1 MNKSG
6 GIGAMVLAFICT
18 CNSPVLAHFT
28 KLDNFQRKP
37 STNMG
42 RKWQEN
48 HLDFSI
54 VKVGNK
60 DVAQARDNAVMTYVG
75 NLHGLSETTD
85 WFGATAIDSSQPTDE
100 YAGLVLRYADLSNY
114 VLVALTDSDRD
125 GLFDHIQ
132 ISRGASP
139 PYSWYNITPI
149 KPTADVALRARIAND
164 FSHLG
169 MLQVVVQID
178 GNHNGIWGEP
188 EDDTLVRGNLN
199 PAGLGTGVGLA
210 GTGGAE
216 LDDFGG
222 YTTIPDPV
230 PEPTTLAI
238 LAWGGLAFRRRLHCP
253 SR

>member
-6 GIGAMVLAFICT
+6 GIGALVLAFICT
-18 CNSPVLAHFT
+18 CNSPALAHFT

-37 STNMG
+37 SSDMDPT
-42 RKWQEN
+42 RWQEN
-48 HLDFSI
+48 QLDFSI

-60 DVAQARDNAVMTYVG
+60 GVAQARDNAVMTYVG
-75 NLHGLSETTD
+75 NLHGLSTTTD
-85 WFGATAIDSSQPTDE
+85 WFGATAIHNSQPTDE
-100 YAGLVLRYADLSNY
+100 YAGLVLRYANLSNF
-114 VLVALTDSDRD
+114 VLVAMTVIDHDPN

-139 PYSWYNITPI
+139 PYSWYSITEI

-164 FSHLG
+164 FSHPG

-222 YTTIPDPV
+222 YKLI
-230 PEPTTLAI
+230 PEPATLAMLI
-238 LAWGGLAFRRRLHCP
+238 CGGLAFRRRLHCL